1 MLAQSLPQ
9 LDNFLDLAAL
19 LFRLAEPCP
28 QPCLQAAAFPDVA
41 LSITKM
47 RHLAS
52 PVVLRLLLPL
62 HLVVLAAAA
71 VVVSSSGTFA

>member
-1 MLAQSLPQ
+1 M
-9 LDNFLDLAAL
+9 DLAAL

-62 HLVVLAAAA
+62 HLVVLVAAA